1 MRKRK
6 LHTLALTFL
15 LLFPAFSTAQTLTL
29 DSCRALAL
37 KNNKE
42 LQIAQQGITKS
53 HNEQRAAHTTYLPK
67 ISLTAGYMR
76 TGNEIQLLTNSQQA
90 ALNSLGTNL
99 APAITDVATAIV
111 QKYPELAPLVQS
123 LGNKIVPA
131 LDGAGHEIADA
142 FRTDTRNLY
151 TGALILTQPLYMGG
165 KIKAYN
171 KITQAAEEVAGL
183 QYTAQQQDVLLSVDQ
198 AYWQVVS
205 LANKQRLA
213 QAYLKM
219 LQTFDSD
226 VQKMVA
232 QGVATKSD
240 ELSIAVKVNEAE
252 MTLTKVNDGLR
263 LARMLLCQRCGL
275 PISDALLT
283 ADEGRTD
290 FTPTPS
296 NLTPDVARALENRT
310 EIKQLEKAIDI
321 YDQKVRLQRSDYLP
335 HLALTGGYMVSNPNV
350 FNGFQNNFRGT
361 WGVGVTLSVPVLTW
375 NEHKYK
381 INAAK
386 AEAQMARL
394 RLDDARE
401 KIELQVNQATLNAQE
416 AHKNLKL
423 ALKNEEKAQENLR
436 MAQIAFKEESE
447 TTSNILA
454 AHTAW
459 LQAESQKIDAQ
470 IDIKLAE
477 TNLQDVLGIIGK

>member
-1 MRKRK
+1 MQKSR
-6 LHTLALTFL
+6 LHTLILTAL
-15 LLFPAFSTAQTLTL
+15 LLFPTLTAAQSLTL

-42 LQIAQQGITKS
+42 LQVAQQGITKS
-53 HNEQRAAHTTYLPK
+53 YNERRAAHTSYLPK

-76 TGNEIQLLTNSQQA
+76 TGHEIQLLTNSQQA
-90 ALNSLGTNL
+90 ALNALGTNL
-99 APAITDVATAIV
+99 APTIMETATAIV

-123 LGNKIVPA
+123 LGNKLVPG
-131 LDGAGHEIADA
+131 LDAAGRDLADA
-142 FRTDTRNLY
+142 FRTDTRNIY
-151 TGALILTQPLYMGG
+151 AGALILTQPLYMGG

-171 KITQAAEEVAGL
+171 QITQAAEEVAGL

-213 QAYLKM
+213 QAYLEM

-252 MTLTKVNDGLR
+252 MTLTKVTDGLR
-263 LARMLLCQRCGL
+263 LSRMLLCQRCGL
-275 PISDALLT
+275 PISDSLLT

-290 FTPTPS
+290 FASTSAAPKA
-296 NLTPDVARALENRT
+296 DVAQALANRT

-335 HLALTGGYMVSNPNV
+335 HLALTGGYMVSNPNLM
-350 FNGFQNNFRGT
+350 NGFQNNFRGT

-436 MAQIAFKEESE
+436 MARVAFKEESE
-447 TTSNILA
+447 TTSNVLA